1 MFYFCFADRR
11 KSASG
16 RKLEKEFSKGSL
28 DRRRLLSNE
37 KVISPSSSSCSES
50 ENDTEIEVVLK
61 QSRNRLEETEAL
73 KNRHHLLRSEDFVS
87 KISYG
92 IVLDFL
98 SWSIFSQ
105 PIQTLT
111 PINHSFFYNSQIPG
125 RNHCHLQRK
134 CTLFGD
140 ILGWSGRCRTVT
152 SSSPGDSR

>member
-87 KISYG
+87 KMNFELFWTFSYG
-92 IVLDFL
+92 V
-98 SWSIFSQ
+98 
-105 PIQTLT
+105 TLVNPT
-111 PINHSFFYNSQIPG
+111 RFFHQLI
-125 RNHCHLQRK
+125 
-134 CTLFGD
+134 TLFST
-140 ILGWSGRCRTVT
+140 IPKS
-152 SSSPGDSR
+152 